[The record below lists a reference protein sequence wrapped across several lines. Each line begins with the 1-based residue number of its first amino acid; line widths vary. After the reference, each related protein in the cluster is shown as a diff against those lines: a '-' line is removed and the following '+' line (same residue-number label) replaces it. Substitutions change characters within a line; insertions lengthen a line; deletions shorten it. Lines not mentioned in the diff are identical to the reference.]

1 MKILLTAFEP
11 FDNLNTNS
19 SLEVLKQIN
28 IDNVVKEVL
37 PVSYNQV
44 KIKIKEL
51 IKKHHP
57 DFIINLGQAGGE
69 AKLRIEKFAL
79 NYTRAS
85 IPDNDGILKT
95 KGEVFVGAPLALT
108 TSLSL
113 ESIVDD
119 AKIDQID
126 SYISLSAGGYIC
138 NSCYFSSLHLNNG
151 NALFIH
157 LPYLSNQ
164 VEGKNGVELE
174 ILVKNTTYYIEK
186 VMKTLSF
193 DKK

>member
-69 AKLRIEKFAL
+69 TKLRIEKFAL